1 MNHFKASNLTIHLT
15 AHLTTWLSVVLA
27 SSLLILSSNALAND
41 ITEITTTTQEATTM
55 ATIKTNFGD
64 IEIELNADKAPL
76 SVANF
81 IKYAEAGHY
90 DGTIFHRVIKN
101 FMIQGGGFAVGMQQK
116 AISAPI
122 PNEANNGLDNDKY
135 TLAMARTNEPHSA
148 TSQFFIN
155 TKDNNF
161 LNFSSETSRGWGY
174 AVFAKVTAGEDV
186 VDKIEKV
193 ATGRSGHHSD
203 VPIEDVIIE
212 SVVIQQ
218 P

>member
-15 AHLTTWLSVVLA
+15 THLTTWLSVVLA